1 MSSNLPEQVKRSYL
15 VLRGALAF
23 AFAYA
28 AISAFITPSAWVGYL
43 PGFVFDLPIPA
54 TTLLALFGVGEII
67 LALWLLSGRQ
77 TFIASV
83 IAFFLLI
90 AIPVLHLEQMSILFR
105 DVALAMVALALAVW
119 NWPYREKQE
128 ASNRE

>member
-1 MSSNLPEQVKRSYL
+1 
-15 VLRGALAF
+15 LAF